1 MRFEIQ
7 ILGCGSALPTLGRNS
22 GGQVINLHE
31 QFYLFDCGEGTQN
44 EMRKHKVKFQRL
56 NHIFISHLHG
66 DHFFGLIGLIS
77 TLNLLGRQG
86 ELTIYGPADL
96 KEILEIQM
104 QASDTYLRFKLNF
117 VATQAK
123 EKKLL
128 FENKTTEVYSFPLKH
143 RIACTG
149 FLIKEK
155 LREKKIKPESIKAYQ
170 IPRYYLNKIKKGEHF
185 TTKDGKVIPNNEL
198 TIEDKPPRS
207 YAYCSDTIYFE
218 DIAKYIQGV
227 DLLYHESTFLESLKT
242 RAKQTFHST
251 AKEAAQIAKLTK
263 AKKLILGHY
272 SARYKDLTLFLD
284 EAKEVFEN
292 TEIGYDGKIIPI
304 DFD

>member
-7 ILGCGSALPTLGRNS
+7 ILGCGSALPTLGRNP
-22 GGQVINLHE
+22 GGPVINLHE

-44 EMRKHKVKFQRL
+44 EMRRHKVKFQRL

-77 TLNLLGRQG
+77 TLNLLGRQS
-86 ELTIYGPADL
+86 ELTIYGPAAL
-96 KEILEIQM
+96 KEVLDIQM
-104 QASDTYLRFKLNF
+104 KASETYLRFKLNF
-117 VATQAK
+117 VATQNHKK
-123 EKKLL
+123 ELL

-155 LREKKIKPESIKAYQ
+155 PRERKIKPDSIKAYQ
-170 IPRYYLNKIKKGEHF
+170 IPRYYINKIKQGEHF
-185 TTKDGKVIPNNEL
+185 VTEDGKVIPNDEL
-198 TIEDKPPRS
+198 TIEDAPSRS
-207 YAYCSDTIYFE
+207 YAYCSDTIYSE
-218 DIAKYIQGV
+218 GLAKYIEGV
-227 DLLYHESTFLESLKT
+227 DVLYHESTFLENLKK

-251 AKEAAQIAKLTK
+251 AKEAAQMAKLTK
-263 AKKLILGHY
+263 AKKLILRHY
-272 SARYKDLTLFLD
+272 SARYKDLTPFLD
-284 EAKEVFEN
+284 EAKEIFEN
-292 TEIGYDGKIIPI
+292 TELGYDGKTITI

>member
-7 ILGCGSALPTLGRNS
+7 ILGCGSALPTIGRNP

-44 EMRKHKVKFQRL
+44 EMRRHKVKFQRL

-77 TLNLLGRQG
+77 TLNLLGRQN
-86 ELTIYGPADL
+86 ELTVYGPAAL
-96 KEILEIQM
+96 KEVLDIQM
-104 QASDTYLRFKLNF
+104 RASDTYLRFKLNF
-117 VATQAK
+117 VATQTS
-123 EKKLL
+123 KKTLL

-155 LREKKIKPESIKAYQ
+155 PRGRNIKPESIKAYQ
-170 IPRYYLNKIKKGEHF
+170 VPRYFLNKIKDGEDF
-185 TTKDGKVIPNNEL
+185 TTEDGTIIPNQEL
-198 TIEDKPPRS
+198 TLAYKPSRS
-207 YAYCSDTIYFE
+207 YAYCSDTIYYE
-218 DIAKYIQGV
+218 EIAKYIEDV
-227 DLLYHESTFLESLKT
+227 DVLYHESTFLENLKE

-251 AKEAAQIAKLTK
+251 AKEAALIAKLVK

-272 SARYKDLTLFLD
+272 SARYKDLTPFLD
-284 EAKEVFEN
+284 EAKEIFEN
-292 TEIGYDGKIIPI
+292 TELGYDGKIIPI